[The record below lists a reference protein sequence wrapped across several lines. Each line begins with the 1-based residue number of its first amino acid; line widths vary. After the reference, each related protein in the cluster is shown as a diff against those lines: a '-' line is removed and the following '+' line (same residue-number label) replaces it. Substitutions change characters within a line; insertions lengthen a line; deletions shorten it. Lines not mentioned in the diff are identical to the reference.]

1 MNDSFLKDIVYDL
14 IESKLKIKDL
24 EDKLTILT
32 KSNDEL
38 TKTNNELKDEANK
51 WKTQI
56 TSYINDYRNVYN
68 KVIENDDLDLNNQ
81 EVSEIKTEVLKDNI
95 VEQTNELE
103 ENKKTRGEYMK
114 EYMRNKRKKEKEE
127 LKNIIINKK

>member
-38 TKTNNELKDEANK
+38 TKANIELKDEANK

-56 TSYINDYRNVYN
+56 TTYINDYRNVYN

-103 ENKKTRGEYMK
+103 ENKQTRGEYMK